1 MVLCHRMPS
10 IVLDKNILQ
19 GSRPESLI
27 EFSKRHVILLPQAL
41 IYEIFTEEQ
50 GKRGSPGLQ
59 SYLDK
64 LRVCRLCVC
73 KSTGELIREE
83 KRTHRPAERIV
94 DNEATQFLRAALCD
108 RSHVWPDKDGV
119 LLSTAYKDDFRMVL
133 GYRRARQHQICTSR
147 FTQEAKGIT
156 QEARN
161 AGTTVSKMLWD
172 MTNTFVR
179 EEWKEAY
186 PLLPRLCTSRSVCF
200 MVSRFMNFI
209 EFRRAADGLGASM
222 NTKDKALFNE
232 QVDVHYLVLLVQADG
247 IATADGRMR
256 EFARAAFPHRRVCE
270 TIAEGSA

>member
-1 MVLCHRMPS
+1 MVLCHRRPS

-19 GSRPESLI
+19 GSKPESLV
-27 EFSKRHVILLPQAL
+27 EFCRRHVILLPQTL
-41 IYEIFTEEQ
+41 IYEILTEEQ
-50 GKRGSPGLQ
+50 EKRGSPGLQ
-59 SYLDK
+59 SYLEK
-64 LRVCRLCVC
+64 LRQCRLCVC
-73 KSTGELIREE
+73 KSIGQLIAEE
-83 KRTHRPAERIV
+83 KGTHRPAERIV
-94 DNEATQFLRAALCD
+94 DNEATQRLRAALSD
-108 RSHVWPDKDGV
+108 RSYVWPDKDGV
-119 LLSTAYKDDFRMVL
+119 LPSNAYEDDFRRVL
-133 GYRRARQHQICTSR
+133 EFRRARQHQICTSR
-147 FTQEAKGIT
+147 FSQEVKGIT

-200 MVSRFMNFI
+200 MLFQLMNFI
-209 EFRRAADGLGASM
+209 EFRRAADGLGSSM

-232 QVDVHYLVLLVQADG
+232 QVDLHYLVLLVQADG

-256 EFARAAFPHRRVCE
+256 EFARVAFPHRRVCE